1 MHCTRTAGSH
11 GFLETSPDL
20 VGPFSAVRRQLGAPT
35 DRSTW
40 LRSNQKLKPVTADKM
55 SPMADE
61 LGSIRQF
68 LKTVVRPAIY
78 GRRAPLEVSAHH
90 LHGEPIAA
98 HEAVGRPFTPFE
110 VGDAWGGMWDTTWF
124 RFRGSIPGSWAGSEV
139 VALVHLGGDQM
150 VGFTAEGQIWDT
162 ELRPVQGLHHRHREF
177 VLSPRAHGGE
187 PVEFFV
193 EAAANP
199 IPPWQLADWPL
210 LMPDYR
216 GAPLYCLQ
224 TAELALPDRSVEGL
238 FLDMQILVE
247 LAVHDPDR
255 SEDIVRALDRAL
267 GVIDPESVSAWV
279 AQARDILAPFLD
291 MPTSSGNTV
300 VAVGH
305 AHIDCAWLWPLRE
318 TKRKCA
324 RTFSNQLRLLER
336 YPEHHFVCS
345 QAVQYQWMRDGYPD
359 LYEQIVDQVRLG
371 KWEPVGGMWVEPD
384 TNVPSGESLVRQVVY
399 GKRFFA
405 EEFGVE
411 THELWIPDVF
421 GYSAALPQIA
431 REAGI
436 TSFITQKMSW
446 NDTNPFPHTT
456 FWWEGHD
463 GSRLLAHF
471 PPANTYN
478 GDFSV
483 VEVAAGQD
491 RPLPDGTALNLY
503 PFGYGDGGGG
513 PNHTMVER
521 FRRMTDLDGLP
532 RAEIGTVAAFLDRL
546 EKEADDLPV
555 WVGELYLEA
564 HRATLTTHAEVKL
577 ANRRA
582 EEALRAA
589 ELWSV
594 AASLDRRPDLD
605 RAWKLLLLHQFHDI
619 LPGSSIHWVYED
631 TARDQAEVLALA
643 GSVVTEA
650 QTLLAGGDGAVGLVV
665 FNPSSTDRNEVVELP
680 DGSLAFVPAPACGW
694 CTVSPET
701 SLGVRDQVTVG
712 VNWMDNGL
720 LRVEWDDDGLLT
732 SVQDLDV
739 GREVLA
745 DGGRGNLFQLHDD
758 HPLAFD
764 AWDVDRSYLDHV
776 TDLTAVD
783 SIEVVERHPLRGGVN
798 FTRSF
803 GSSTITQTMRLTAG
817 SRRIEFHTDVEW
829 HERHRFLKVAFP
841 VSVRSTRAT
850 YEMQHG
856 HLERPTVANT
866 SWDEARFEVCG
877 HRWADLSE
885 SGYGV
890 ALLNDS
896 KYGYDILGHTIRLSL
911 LRGPGFPDPE
921 ADQGFHRFAYAL
933 FPHEGD
939 LRGAGV
945 IAEAE
950 HFNLPLSLLAGQG
963 EGRVVSVDRPGV
975 SVEAVKWGD
984 RSNAVVVRL
993 CEVWGSRGPVRVTLH
1008 RPFSSV
1014 ARTDLLER
1022 PVSQLDSQDGTVEFE
1037 LRPFELVTLAFDL
1050 S

>member
-1 MHCTRTAGSH
+1 
-11 GFLETSPDL
+11 
-20 VGPFSAVRRQLGAPT
+20 
-35 DRSTW
+35 
-40 LRSNQKLKPVTADKM
+40 
-55 SPMADE
+55 MADVAAS
-61 LGSIRQF
+61 LRQF
-68 LKTVVRPAIY
+68 LKTVVRPGIY
-78 GRRAPLEVSAHH
+78 GRRAPLEVTAHH
-90 LHGEPIAA
+90 LHGEPIPAL
-98 HEAVGRPFTPFE
+98 EAVGRPFTPFE
-110 VGDAWGGMWDTTWF
+110 VGDPWGGTWDTTWF
-124 RFRGSIPGSWAGSEV
+124 RCRGSIPDSWAGTEV
-139 VALVHLGGDQM
+139 VALVHLGGDQL
-150 VGFTAEGQIWDT
+150 VGFSAEGQIWDN

-177 VLSPRAHGGE
+177 VLTRDAHGGE
-187 PVEFFV
+187 LVEFFI

-199 IPPWQLADWPL
+199 IPPWHLADWPL
-210 LMPDYR
+210 LLPDYS
-216 GAPLYCLQ
+216 GAPLYTLE
-224 TAELALPDRSVEGL
+224 TAELAVVDRSVEGL
-238 FLDMQILVE
+238 FLDMQVLLE
-247 LAVHDPDR
+247 LAALDPDR
-255 SEDIVRALDRAL
+255 SEEISLRLDKARGVVDPENVVSSIVPARDVLAPLLDR
-267 GVIDPESVSAWV
+267 
-279 AQARDILAPFLD
+279 
-291 MPTSSGNTV
+291 PTSSANAV

-318 TKRKCA
+318 TRRKCA

-345 QAVQYQWMRDGYPD
+345 QAVQYQWMKDEYPE
-359 LYEQIVDQVRLG
+359 LFEQIAEQVRSG
-371 KWEPVGGMWVEPD
+371 RWEPVGGMWVEPD
-384 TNVPSGESLVRQVVY
+384 TNVPSGESLVRQLVY

-431 REAGI
+431 REAGV

-446 NDTNPFPHTT
+446 NDTNRFPHTS

-483 VEVAAGQD
+483 GEVAAGQD
-491 RPLPDGTALNLY
+491 HGEGPPTGIARNLY

-521 FRRMTDLDGLP
+521 FRRITDLDGLP
-532 RAEIGTVAAFLDRL
+532 RTDISTVADFLDRL
-546 EKEADDLPV
+546 SQEADEFPV

-631 TARDQAEVLALA
+631 TAREQAEVLAIA
-643 GSVVTEA
+643 GTVITEA
-650 QTLLAGGDGAVGLVV
+650 QTVVGEGDGSGGVV
-665 FNPSSTDRNEVVELP
+665 AFNPSSTDRTEVVELP
-680 DGSLAFVPAPACGW
+680 DGSLVLVSVPACGW
-694 CTVSPET
+694 STVLLDQSPGGT
-701 SLGVRDQVTVG
+701 KPVTIG
-712 VNWMDNGL
+712 EGWLDNGL
-720 LRVEWDDDGLLT
+720 LRVEWDDNGLLT
-732 SVQDLDV
+732 SVRDLAA
-739 GREVLA
+739 GRQVLA
-745 DGGRGNLFQLHDD
+745 EDERGNLFQLHED
-758 HPLAFD
+758 HPRAFD
-764 AWDVDRSYLDHV
+764 AWDVDRTYLDQV
-776 TDLTAVD
+776 TDLVAVD
-783 SIEVVERHPLRGGVN
+783 SIDVVERHPLRAGVR
-798 FTRSF
+798 FVRSF
-803 GSSTITQTMRLTAG
+803 GASTITQTMRLSAG
-817 SRRIEFHTDVEW
+817 TRRLEFHTDVEW
-829 HERHRFLKVAFP
+829 RERHRFLKVAFP

-850 YEMQHG
+850 YEIQHG
-856 HLERPTVANT
+856 HLERPTISNT

-885 SGYGV
+885 PGYGV
-890 ALLNDS
+890 ALLNES
-896 KYGYDILGHTIRLSL
+896 KYGYDILGHTLRLSL
-911 LRGPGFPDPE
+911 LRAPGFPDPE
-921 ADQGFHRFAYAL
+921 ADQGTHHFAYAL

-939 LRGAGV
+939 LRDAGV

-950 HFNLPLSLLAGQG
+950 HFNLPLSVRAGQG

-975 SVEAVKWGD
+975 SVEAVKWAD
-984 RSNAVVVRL
+984 RSDAVVVRL
-993 CEVWGSRGPVRVTLH
+993 CEVWGSRGAVRVTLH
-1008 RPFSSV
+1008 RPFASV

-1022 PVSQLDSQDGTVEFE
+1022 VLSPLAVHDGTVQLE

-1050 S
+1050 G